1 MEPAMNALQ
10 NATSP
15 YLLAHKDNPVAWRAW
30 NNDVLAEAEAAGKPI
45 LLSIGYVACH
55 WCHVMNRESFSNAET
70 AQKIN
75 ENFIPVI
82 VDRVQ
87 RPDLDQMYQAAGNLM
102 GFNGGWPLTIFLT
115 PKGHPFFVGG
125 YLPDVEKL
133 GQPAFARVLDDVIA
147 LYRDKREDVET
158 SANGVFQQMQML
170 LDRNMAGPAEAIQLD
185 IAALR
190 IGQRYDI
197 FLGGQLSYLGNG
209 GMKFPQTIFL
219 DIMWRAYMRS
229 GIQQFLQ
236 MVTTTI
242 DAVVLGGLFDHI
254 GGGFFRYTVD
264 ERWLTPHFEKM
275 LADNALM
282 VEFLTGIWQFNRN
295 GLCRQRLEETVG
307 WILRDLTM
315 DNGFAA
321 GLEAESEG
329 EEGKYYL
336 WTEAEIDAALSGTFA
351 QRFKSVYGVTRDGNH
366 TGGRNILRRMGHPQ
380 PQLTEA
386 DEALLVKQRG
396 MLLAARDKRARPARD
411 ETLLADW
418 NGLAIAALAQA
429 GAALDRADWVKA
441 AITAFDQVV
450 KALGEGDRLHH
461 SANGGVRGAPGFADD
476 YAHMARAALFLWE
489 VTGEKRF
496 LDAAKGW
503 VATLN
508 HHFWNNEKGGYCT
521 TADDAQTLIV
531 RARVLY
537 DQAVPSAN
545 GIMTWVLTRLGQIT
559 GDGAY
564 GQRARGQLEAFA
576 DEYNRAWASCASYLN
591 SLETF
596 VSGFQVVVVGPRNN
610 PRTQELIKVV
620 WGKVLPNRLLYVVDS
635 GEGLPTGHPAFG
647 KGMVN
652 GAPTAY
658 LCSRADCSAPIT
670 SAVTLSQVLTLPP
683 RAPVGSA

>member
-1 MEPAMNALQ
+1 
-10 NATSP
+10 
-15 YLLAHKDNPVAWRAW
+15 
-30 NNDVLAEAEAAGKPI
+30 
-45 LLSIGYVACH
+45 
-55 WCHVMNRESFSNAET
+55 
-70 AQKIN
+70 
-75 ENFIPVI
+75 
-82 VDRVQ
+82 
-87 RPDLDQMYQAAGNLM
+87 
-102 GFNGGWPLTIFLT
+102 
-115 PKGHPFFVGG
+115 
-125 YLPDVEKL
+125 
-133 GQPAFARVLDDVIA
+133 
-147 LYRDKREDVET
+147 
-158 SANGVFQQMQML
+158 
-170 LDRNMAGPAEAIQLD
+170 
-185 IAALR
+185 
-190 IGQRYDI
+190 
-197 FLGGQLSYLGNG
+197 
-209 GMKFPQTIFL
+209 
-219 DIMWRAYMRS
+219 
-229 GIQQFLQ
+229 
-236 MVTTTI
+236 
-242 DAVVLGGLFDHI
+242 
-254 GGGFFRYTVD
+254 
-264 ERWLTPHFEKM
+264 M
-275 LADNALM
+275 LADNALI
-282 VEFLTGIWQFNRN
+282 VEFLTGVWQFNRN
-295 GLCRQRLEETVG
+295 GLCRQRIEETVS
-307 WILRDLTM
+307 WMLRDLTM

-321 GLEAESEG
+321 GFEAESEG
-329 EEGKYYL
+329 EEGKFYL

-396 MLLAARDKRARPARD
+396 MLLAARDKRVKPARD

-418 NGLAIAALAQA
+418 NGLAIASLAQA
-429 GAALDRADWVKA
+429 GAALERADWVKA

-450 KALGEGDRLHH
+450 KALGEGNRLYH
-461 SANGGVRGAPGFADD
+461 SANAGMRGAPAFADD

-508 HHFWNNEKGGYCT
+508 DHFWNNEKGGYCT
-521 TADDAQTLIV
+521 TADDAEALIV

-559 GDGAY
+559 GEGHY

-576 DEYNRAWASCASYLN
+576 DEYGRAWASCASYLN

-596 VSGFQVVVVGPRNN
+596 VSGFQVVIVGPRNN

-620 WGKVLPNRLLYVVDS
+620 WGKVLPNRLLYVVDT
-635 GEGLPTGHPAFG
+635 GEALPTGHPAFG

>member
-15 YLLAHKDNPVAWRAW
+15 YLLSHKDNPVEWRVW
-30 NNDVLAEAEAAGKPI
+30 SNDVLAESEATGKPI
-45 LLSIGYVACH
+45 LLSIGYAACH

-70 AQKIN
+70 AKLIN
-75 ENFIPVI
+75 DNFIPVI
-82 VDRVQ
+82 ADRAQ
-87 RPDLDQMYQAAGNLM
+87 RPDLDQMYQAAGNIM
-102 GFNGGWPLTIFLT
+102 GFNGGWPLTIFLNA
-115 PKGHPFFVGG
+115 KGQPFFVGG
-125 YLPDVEKL
+125 YLPDTEKL
-133 GQPAFARVLDDVIA
+133 GQPAFSRVLDDVTA
-147 LYRDKREDVET
+147 LYRDKREDVDTNAKAIFE
-158 SANGVFQQMQML
+158 QMQGL
-170 LDRNMAGPAEAIQLD
+170 LDRDMRGQAEGIQLD

-190 IGQRYDI
+190 MGQRYDI
-197 FLGGQLSYLGNG
+197 FLGGQLSYLNNG

-219 DIMWRAYMRS
+219 DILWRAHMRS

-254 GGGFFRYTVD
+254 GGGFFRYTQD

-275 LADNALM
+275 LPDNALL

-295 GLCRQRLEETVG
+295 GLCRQRIEETVG

-315 DNGFAA
+315 SDGFAA
-321 GLEAESEG
+321 GFEGESEG

-336 WTEAEIDAALSGTFA
+336 WSEPEVDVALAGTFA

-366 TGGRNILRRMGHPQ
+366 MAGRNVLRRMGHPQ
-380 PQLTEA
+380 PGLTEA

-396 MLLAARDKRARPARD
+396 LLLAARDKRVAPARD

-418 NGLAIAALAQA
+418 NGVAISALAQA

-441 AITAFDQVV
+441 AITAFDKVV
-450 KALGEGDRLHH
+450 KMLGDGDRLYH
-461 SANGGVRGAPGFADD
+461 SANGGVRGTPGFADD
-476 YAHMARAALFLWE
+476 YTHMARAALYLWE

-496 LDAAKGW
+496 LDCAKTW

-508 HHFWNNEKGGYCT
+508 DHFWNMEKGGYCT
-521 TADDAQTLIV
+521 TADDADTLIV
-531 RARVLY
+531 RCRVLY

-545 GIMTWVLTRLGQIT
+545 GTMTWVLTRLGQIT
-559 GDGAY
+559 GEGAY
-564 GQRARGQLEAFA
+564 GQRARDQLEAFA
-576 DEYNRAWASCASYLN
+576 SEYERAWVSCASYLN

-596 VSGFQVVVVGPRNN
+596 VSGFQVVVVGPRSN
-610 PRTQELIKVV
+610 PRTQELMKVV

-635 GEGLPTGHPAFG
+635 GEALPTGHPAFG

-652 GAPTAY
+652 GAPAAY
-658 LCSRADCSAPIT
+658 LCSRADCSIPIT

-683 RAPVGSA
+683 RQPVGSA